1 LTKIKILSF
10 DFCVC
15 ENSFFEVSNPTI
27 STFRMSS
34 LQESINATVAKYID
48 HCRSSFENQ
57 LKEKE
62 VENIKTI
69 MNCFD
74 AVFSGKETTKVTA
87 VSKKQ
92 EATSLVASEEVKII
106 LDYGT
111 KNHALFGPFGATYKE
126 FKDSHLKGH
135 AKYNAKLK
143 NGPGWIFNKD
153 DLAEMEEKL
162 READIP
168 FTKIDKKGEVVGKK
182 VEKAKPSK
190 KGDSDSEASEEE
202 KPKKKVTKAK
212 QPSKKKEESSDSSSS
227 SESSEEEKPAPKKI
241 VKQLSK
247 LSLEKEKAKQSKKEE
262 SSSSSSSSESSEEEK
277 PAPKKV
283 EKKTAPV
290 VSKPDVP
297 PKPSALKVTRNSF
310 GNLINAETGAVFA
323 SLMVGGR
330 KTNVAIGI
338 QNNETEKTGVES
350 LLPLD
355 KERVEICKK
364 TGRKILDEEFF
375 KTLSEEDQRTYKNL
389 VYSDKKEEESDGE
402 EDEGEESND
411 SSSED
416 DEE

>member
-1 LTKIKILSF
+1 
-10 DFCVC
+10 
-15 ENSFFEVSNPTI
+15 
-27 STFRMSS
+27 
-34 LQESINATVAKYID
+34 
-48 HCRSSFENQ
+48 
-57 LKEKE
+57 
-62 VENIKTI
+62 
-69 MNCFD
+69 
-74 AVFSGKETTKVTA
+74 
-87 VSKKQ
+87 
-92 EATSLVASEEVKII
+92 
-106 LDYGT
+106 
-111 KNHALFGPFGATYKE
+111 
-126 FKDSHLKGH
+126 
-135 AKYNAKLK
+135 
-143 NGPGWIFNKD
+143 
-153 DLAEMEEKL
+153 MEEKL

-212 QPSKKKEESSDSSSS
+212 QPSK
-227 SESSEEEKPAPKKI
+227 
-241 VKQLSK
+241 
-247 LSLEKEKAKQSKKEE
+247 KKEE

-416 DEE
+416 DEDEE